1 MLELKEEKFRLSK
14 IFDIPT
20 DDIDDSL
27 VPLLV
32 SWDKFQ
38 IQLEKCFDNQEQKQF
53 EKLENVIHEIA
64 KYEPLFK
71 KNLQPIYCDK
81 PSTAFF
87 ASAGK
92 ASVYAFCIS
101 IVVGV
106 FMVCQ
111 TIKEINESSYNQLKE
126 LSGVVQYDAQS
137 AKFLIDEAHLIKEKK
152 GFYTIK
158 VR

>member
-14 IFDIPT
+14 RLDIPT

-27 VPLLV
+27 VVLLV
-32 SWDKFQ
+32 SMDKFQ
-38 IQLEKCFDNQEQKQF
+38 TQIENRLESQTQEQF
-53 EKLENVIHEIA
+53 ERMEGVIHEIA

-81 PSTAFF
+81 PSTAYF

-92 ASVYAFCIS
+92 ASVYGICIS
-101 IVVGV
+101 LVVGI

-111 TIKEINESSYNQLKE
+111 TMKEVHESSLNQFKE
-126 LSGVVQYDAQS
+126 LSKVVYYDSQTQ
-137 AKFLIDEAHLIKEKK
+137 KFYIEETHLVKEKK
-152 GFYTIK
+152 GVFSI
-158 VR
+158 R

>member
-14 IFDIPT
+14 RLDIPT

-27 VPLLV
+27 VVLLV
-32 SWDKFQ
+32 SMDKFQ
-38 IQLEKCFDNQEQKQF
+38 TQIERRLESQTQQQF
-53 EKLENVIHEIA
+53 ERMEGVIHEIA

-111 TIKEINESSYNQLKE
+111 TMKEINESSYTQFKE
-126 LSGVVQYDAQS
+126 LSEVVHYDANS
-137 AKFLIDEAHLIKEKK
+137 SKFLIDEAHLIKEKK
-152 GFYTIK
+152 GVYAIK

>member
-14 IFDIPT
+14 ILDIPN
-20 DDIDDSL
+20 DDMDDSL

-32 SWDKFQ
+32 SLDKFQ
-38 IQLEKCFDNQEQKQF
+38 TQEQKQF
-53 EKLENVIHEIA
+53 EKLENVIYEIA
-64 KYEPLFK
+64 KYEPLFR

-111 TIKEINESSYNQLKE
+111 TMKEINESSFNQLKE

-137 AKFLIDEAHLIKEKK
+137 AKFLIEETHLVKEKK
-152 GFYTIK
+152 GFYAIK

>member
-14 IFDIPT
+14 ILDIPN
-20 DDIDDSL
+20 DDMDDSL

-32 SWDKFQ
+32 SLDKFQ
-38 IQLEKCFDNQEQKQF
+38 IQLEKRFDTQEQKQF

-111 TIKEINESSYNQLKE
+111 TMKEINESSFNQLKE

-137 AKFLIDEAHLIKEKK
+137 AKFLIEETHLVKEKK
-152 GFYTIK
+152 GFYAIK